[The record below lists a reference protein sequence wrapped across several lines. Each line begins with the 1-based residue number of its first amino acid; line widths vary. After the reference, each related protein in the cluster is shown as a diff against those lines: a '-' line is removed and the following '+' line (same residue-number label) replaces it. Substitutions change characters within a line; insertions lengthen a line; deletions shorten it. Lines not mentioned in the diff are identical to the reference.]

1 MRGKEREDWIEKI
14 KTYRASGLTASQ
26 WCKEQGIAVHRLR
39 YRITQFNKERKENLT
54 KTKWSCISIKD
65 EVEQEEN
72 SSSKLKVTI
81 GKSTIE
87 ISPGFDLDTFESV
100 VKVLSKC

>member
-1 MRGKEREDWIEKI
+1 MKDNKKEYWIEKI

-39 YRITQFNKERKENLT
+39 YRITQFNKEKKNRST
-54 KTKWSCISIKD
+54 KTKWSCVTLKD

-72 SSSKLKVTI
+72 LPSKLKVTI

-100 VKVLSKC
+100 ARISSKC